1 MASNGNSKG
10 RLLTAGVILS
20 IIVGIYQIIG
30 GLLLAGIIPASL
42 PFPAFFITYFFFI
55 YLQVEIGLVLS
66 ALTGIRIGD
75 WGGLIWMDG
84 TAQDQCC

>member
-1 MASNGNSKG
+1 MESSGNSKG
-10 RLLTAGVILS
+10 GLLTAGGILS

-30 GLLLAGIIPASL
+30 GLFLAGIIPDSL
-42 PFPAFFITYFFFI
+42 PFPAFFRTYFFFI
-55 YLQVEIGLVLS
+55 YWQVEIGLLLS

-84 TAQDQCC
+84 TAQGQCC

>member
-1 MASNGNSKG
+1 MDSNGSHRSG
-10 RLLTAGVILS
+10 LLTAGGILS

-55 YLQVEIGLVLS
+55 YLQVEIGLMLS

-75 WGGLIWMDG
+75 WGGLIWMDF